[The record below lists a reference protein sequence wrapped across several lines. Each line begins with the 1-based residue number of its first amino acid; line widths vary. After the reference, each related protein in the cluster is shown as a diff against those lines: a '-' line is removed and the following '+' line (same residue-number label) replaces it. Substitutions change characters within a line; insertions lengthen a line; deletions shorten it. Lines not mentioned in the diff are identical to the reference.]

1 MTGPKNTIFE
11 ELADEDE
18 ESCLQEELLPQVLDG
33 QSTSFHCNAEL
44 EVPGLAAPLN
54 PGSQFSSSQDL
65 TLSSEESPQPSL
77 QCIGRI
83 SQLLFGRRNNHP
95 SK

>member
-33 QSTSFHCNAEL
+33 
-44 EVPGLAAPLN
+44 
-54 PGSQFSSSQDL
+54 
-65 TLSSEESPQPSL
+65 
-77 QCIGRI
+77 
-83 SQLLFGRRNNHP
+83 
-95 SK
+95 